1 MFKIKLLILLLISFI
16 FLSCT
21 KNVQNQNRINYSLS
35 YIGGEYEG
43 LVLKNLLINNLS
55 SLNLYGDSAIYVL
68 KPSISHS
75 SSLFITNID
84 NTSDRIKVT
93 SKLIIEVVDKRF
105 NCVTQ
110 RFEESV
116 SQFYIFADSSN
127 YISNN
132 KAVDKIKKENTE
144 ALVRNFINT
153 LNNPSYE
160 CKKTDILRKKL
171 LSIRNE

>member
-21 KNVQNQNRINYSLS
+21 KDVQNQNRINYSLS

-110 RFEESV
+110 RFDESV
-116 SQFYIFADSSN
+116 SQFYIFAESDK

-132 KAVDKIKKENTE
+132 RAEKKIKEENTE
-144 ALVRNFINT
+144 ALVKEFINK
-153 LNNPSYE
+153 L
-160 CKKTDILRKKL
+160 KKPDAFCEKI
-171 LSIRNE
+171 NE

>member
-21 KNVQNQNRINYSLS
+21 KDVQNQNRINYSLS

-55 SLNLYGDSAIYVL
+55 SQNLYGDSSIYVL
-68 KPSISHS
+68 KPNISHS

-116 SQFYIFADSSN
+116 SQFYIFAESDK

-132 KAVDKIKKENTE
+132 RAEKKIKEENTE
-144 ALVRNFINT
+144 ALVKEFINK
-153 LNNPSYE
+153 L
-160 CKKTDILRKKL
+160 KKPDAFCEKI
-171 LSIRNE
+171 NE

>member
-21 KNVQNQNRINYSLS
+21 KDVQNQNRINYSLS

-116 SQFYIFADSSN
+116 SQFYIFAGSDK

-132 KAVDKIKKENTE
+132 RAEKKIKEENTE
-144 ALVRNFINT
+144 ALVKEFINK
-153 LNNPSYE
+153 L
-160 CKKTDILRKKL
+160 KKPDAFCEKI
-171 LSIRNE
+171 NE

>member
-21 KNVQNQNRINYSLS
+21 KDVQNQNRINYSLS

-116 SQFYIFADSSN
+116 SQFYIFAESDK

-132 KAVDKIKKENTE
+132 RAEKKIKEENTE
-144 ALVRNFINT
+144 ALVKEFINK
-153 LNNPSYE
+153 L
-160 CKKTDILRKKL
+160 KKPDAFCEKI
-171 LSIRNE
+171 NE